1 MRSESETGRTTEVMA
16 AGTLAL
22 EALHAENRAAAARL
36 RACYELHA
44 LCEELQTIR
53 DIEAGW
59 GPEFDQ
65 CPSHAV
71 VDPFDIACAELVAVY
86 GVHHHRA
93 SAMLKLAISLVT
105 EFPAIVEAME
115 SGRLDEHTANMLAR
129 HMRTVDLPYR
139 GDVHRAVINWLMG
152 AIDSGKRP
160 GRRAILDE
168 TDRIISAH
176 DPEGVLLRRSQAV
189 RERNV
194 RISRDVDGM
203 STLRAYITTAEA
215 RAIEMLV
222 QKAAAAQKEREKEER
237 LAAARDP
244 DAPTLDAT
252 AIRGNDELRADALV
266 DLLLGPLNSASTT
279 PGTAAAGVA
288 GVGGG
293 TAEGQA
299 GVQIR
304 PNITVLAPLSPA
316 GEPEIYL
323 PRGGPEAIDA
333 LIALLARSVGATI
346 QVPETEPGTADSPSG
361 SRRYRLN
368 TELIRRV
375 RLRDGTCRHPGCSV
389 PADNCDV
396 DHARPFD
403 HSDPESG
410 GLSVESNLMCLCR
423 RHHRFKT
430 FHGWRYQLEHDGKL
444 TVRTDTGHTVTTD
457 PAGPLARWRQQ
468 RATSAA
474 AATSSDPAANGLY
487 VPIDRPW
494 LSPRPRSTAWFRRAH
509 RLAAERLANSAPPP
523 PPRGEDPDA
532 DPPPF

>member
-1 MRSESETGRTTEVMA
+1 MQNGPESDRTTEVRA

-44 LCEELQTIR
+44 LCEELQTVR

-59 GPEFDQ
+59 GPELDQ
-65 CPSHAV
+65 RPSHAV

-115 SGRLDEHTANMLAR
+115 SGRLDEYTASMLAR
-129 HMRTVDLPYR
+129 QMRTVDFSYR
-139 GDVHRAVINWLMG
+139 GDVHRAVIDWLMA
-152 AIDSGKRP
+152 AIDSGTRP

-168 TDRIISAH
+168 TDRIISEH
-176 DPEGVLLRRSQAV
+176 DPAGVLLRRAQAV
-189 RERNV
+189 RDRNV
-194 RISRDVDGM
+194 RIRRDVDGM
-203 STLRAYITTAEA
+203 STLRAFITTAEA
-215 RAIEMLV
+215 RAIEMLI
-222 QKAAAAQKEREKEER
+222 QKAAAAQKEREKADR

-244 DAPTLDAT
+244 DAPPIDAT
-252 AIRGNDELRADALV
+252 TIRSNDELRADALV
-266 DLLLGPLNSASTT
+266 DLLLGPIDATSAT
-279 PGTAAAGVA
+279 PGAAAAGVVA
-288 GVGGG
+288 SG
-293 TAEGQA
+293 A

-304 PNITVLAPLSPA
+304 PNITVLAPPNPG

-346 QVPETEPGTADSPSG
+346 HVPDTEPGTADSPSG

-368 TELIRRV
+368 TELIRRI

-389 PADNCDV
+389 PADDCDV

-403 HSDPESG
+403 RSDPAGG
-410 GLSVESNLMCLCR
+410 GLTVESNLMCLCR

-430 FHGWRYQLEHDGKL
+430 FHGWRYQLEHDGTL

-457 PAGPLARWRQQ
+457 PAGPLARWRQ
-468 RATSAA
+468 RDATNTPGGS
-474 AATSSDPAANGLY
+474 SSDPATSGLY

-494 LSPRPRSTAWFRRAH
+494 LAPRPRSTAWFRRAH
-509 RLAAERLANSAPPP
+509 RLAAERQANSTPPP
-523 PPRGEDPDA
+523 PPRREDPDV